1 MSSESELSDKEWRQ
15 MRRQMPKLHFDPVP
29 ETPAL
34 LPRSLYGEIDD
45 KELTSIR
52 EDEESAKDLSSHV
65 EEVKKDCKC
74 SELPS
79 TSMAVSPLIARRV
92 QFQEQKLLPAKEF
105 HLDDAELAAIDAEMT
120 AAHDATRRSVMRA
133 FIDFK
138 AKKARTEA
146 LERMKL
152 SEAHSNDVKI
162 LQDKL
167 EEMKAQVATA
177 EAKHEQC
184 DLVLDRFSMFSAKQ
198 SHHNQERWSGGY
210 SLAACFR
217 MWKKKIRQK
226 VEKHFAL
233 RRVLLHYCKRQQCE
247 SFRHWNTVTLNHLLQ
262 KQLQD
267 QKDWYEHK
275 IVEMAKE
282 YQIKIQQLQQEVDDA
297 KCQVTDAQ
305 KCCQK
310 LEEDLRLIFLR
321 GVSAMNIEA
330 LTAFR
335 SSHKHRHTLGE
346 PERSDLPTRQK
357 EKSSNQV
364 AESVKT
370 VKIAVPEVMPPPK
383 ELPTNTTP
391 ETSDPVPVVAVEPV
405 DVSSSQSPSKGS
417 KVRSSYS
424 QASLAVDKGING
436 QSRPSSTTEL
446 RSAEMIRK
454 HELPVPM
461 AHHSEGRLIPST
473 YRPYSAPSPT
483 KTWSR
488 PQLNAKYQVE
498 MQYMRS
504 EVAASAARSRTR
516 VARHPP
522 S

>member
-1 MSSESELSDKEWRQ
+1 MASNEADLSDKEWRQ
-15 MRRQMPKLHFDPVP
+15 MRRQMAKLDFEPVP

-45 KELTSIR
+45 IELAPIR
-52 EDEESAKDLSSHV
+52 EEDKEKAESGPKDLSSHV
-65 EEVKKDCKC
+65 DVAKKDCKC

-79 TSMAVSPLIARRV
+79 TSTAVSLRRV
-92 QFQEQKLLPAKEF
+92 QFQEQKRSPAKEF
-105 HLDDAELAAIDAEMT
+105 HLDDAELASIDADMA

-133 FIDFK
+133 FIDLK

-146 LERMKL
+146 MERMKV

-162 LQDKL
+162 LQDKM
-167 EEMKAQVATA
+167 EELKAQVARA
-177 EAKHEQC
+177 EAKREQC
-184 DLVLDRFSMFSAKQ
+184 DLVLDRFSMFTAKQ

-210 SLAACFR
+210 SLVACFR
-217 MWKKKIRQK
+217 TWKNSIRQK
-226 VEKHFAL
+226 VETHCAL
-233 RRVLLHYCKRQQCE
+233 RRVLLQYCKRQQCE
-247 SFRHWNTVTLNHLLQ
+247 SFRHWNTSTRNDLLQ

-335 SSHKHRHTLGE
+335 SSHKHRHSLGE
-346 PERSDLPTRQK
+346 QERSDLPTRQK
-357 EKSSNQV
+357 ENSSNQT
-364 AESVKT
+364 AELVKT
-370 VKIAVPEVMPPPK
+370 VKIAVPEVMPSPK
-383 ELPTNTTP
+383 ELPTITTP
-391 ETSDPVPVVAVEPV
+391 ETSVPAPIVAAEVN
-405 DVSSSQSPSKGS
+405 SLQSPSKGS
-417 KVRSSYS
+417 KVRSSCS
-424 QASLAVDKGING
+424 QAPLTIERTSNG

-454 HELPVPM
+454 HELPAPM
-461 AHHSEGRLIPST
+461 GRQSPGGLISST

-483 KTWSR
+483 KQWSR

-504 EVAASAARSRTR
+504 EVAAAAARSRTR
-516 VARHPP
+516 VTRYPP